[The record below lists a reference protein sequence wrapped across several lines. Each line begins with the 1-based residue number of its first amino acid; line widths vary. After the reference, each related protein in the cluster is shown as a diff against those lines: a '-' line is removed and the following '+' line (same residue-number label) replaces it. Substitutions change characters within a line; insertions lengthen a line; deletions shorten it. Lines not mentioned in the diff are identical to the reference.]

1 MKFLKCPS
9 TLGLP
14 LEVSATEGAA
24 ETLADGMVKA
34 EDRETANRTAT
45 LATANTQTAAAMTE
59 KSETVVKQRRT
70 LLVAEECSVDAA
82 GEAAEVAEMEAA
94 AAAYQSCSTAEPVV
108 IVQ

>member
-1 MKFLKCPS
+1 MKFLKYPS

-24 ETLADGMVKA
+24 ETLVDGTGKA
-34 EDRETANRTAT
+34 EDRETVNRKAT
-45 LATANTQTAAAMTE
+45 LAKANNQTAAAMTE
-59 KSETVVKQRRT
+59 KPEKVVKQRT

-82 GEAAEVAEMEAA
+82 GEAAEVAGMEAA